1 VKNRPG
7 MRARVARL
15 AAALVAALCLLPTS
29 AFAQQVADPD
39 FKPPIARPAYR
50 EGRGPLVLIDEAHN
64 NFHTAKG
71 RYQPFAELLRRDG
84 YRVEANAAPFA
95 RGSLKKARV
104 LVVSNAVEK
113 RNADSWNL
121 PTYSA
126 FTDEEIAAL
135 AGWVRGGGSLLL
147 IADHMP
153 MGGAAEKLG
162 AAFGVRWNN
171 GFALVKDGPPV
182 LVFRREDGTLKEHAI
197 TRGGAAGERVERVA
211 TFTGSAF
218 QVGAGAEPL
227 LVFGGDV
234 VSLMPQVAW
243 QFTKETPEVSVE
255 GWAQGAVLRFGK
267 GRVAF
272 FGEAAM
278 FTAQLAGPRRTRV
291 GMNSPD
297 APQNAQFLLNVIHW
311 LTGTL
316 K

>member
-1 VKNRPG
+1 MTSSTKLP
-7 MRARVARL
+7 VAFAAVL
-15 AAALVAALCLLPTS
+15 ALLLCWGV

-39 FKPPIARPAYR
+39 FKPTIARPAYK

-64 NFHTAKG
+64 NFHTATG

-95 RGSLKKARV
+95 KGSLKKARV
-104 LVVSNAVEK
+104 LVISNAVEK
-113 RNADSWNL
+113 RNANSWNL

-135 AGWVRGGGSLLL
+135 SEWVRGGGSLLL

-162 AAFGVRWNN
+162 AAFGVKWNN

-182 LVFRREDGTLKEHAI
+182 MIFKREDGSLKDHSI
-197 TRGGAAGERVERVA
+197 TRGRAAGERVERVA

-218 QVGAGAEPL
+218 QVGAGAEPV
-227 LVFGGDV
+227 LVFREDV
-234 VSLMPQVAW
+234 VALMPEVAW
-243 QFTKETPEVSVE
+243 QFTKETPEVSVK
-255 GWAQGAVLRFGK
+255 GWTQGAVLRFGK
-267 GRVAF
+267 GRVAL

-278 FTAQLAGPRRTRV
+278 FTAQLAGPQRTRV

-297 APQNAQFLLNVIHW
+297 APRNAQLLLNVLHW
-311 LTGTL
+311 LTGKL